1 MNLDETIRLQALKQK
16 QLTTRGSSDD
26 AMLDHLLKTV
36 PEVPEQMRNICATI
50 SVGLFNEVENC
61 CSMLA
66 LSKRR
71 FVELALQD
79 ALAKAATIID
89 EVDPFMGGQH

>member
-16 QLTTRGSSDD
+16 QLTTQGSDID
-26 AMLDHLLKTV
+26 LVDFVLRHQ

-50 SVGLFNEVENC
+50 SASLFNEVENC
-61 CSMLA
+61 CSMLD